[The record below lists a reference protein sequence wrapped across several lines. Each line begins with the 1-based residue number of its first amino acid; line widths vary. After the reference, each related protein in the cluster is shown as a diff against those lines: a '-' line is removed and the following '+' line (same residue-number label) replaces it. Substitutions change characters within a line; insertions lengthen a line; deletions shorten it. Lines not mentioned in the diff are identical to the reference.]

1 METKNYFI
9 TLLLS
14 LFCIPMNAQLKVLS
28 NGKVGIGTTNP
39 QYGLLEI
46 GKSAVIIAGA
56 YANLRMLEC
65 RCLVNRIAECSVV
78 LLISLHSFLSVYTS
92 CIYSI
97 THGHFSFRNF
107 CFYSGFLQPPI
118 T

>member
-39 QYGLLEI
+39 QYGFLEI
-46 GKSAVIIAGA
+46 GKSG
-56 YANLRMLEC
+56 
-65 RCLVNRIAECSVV
+65 VNNGLAIYDS
-78 LLISLHSFLSVYTS
+78 SLFTPPLKLYTS
-92 CIYSI
+92 GEGGYL
-97 THGHFSFRNF
+97 NF
-107 CFYSGFLQPPI
+107 DGIPA
-118 T
+118 